1 MTLAVLQGKQT
12 CETANLDKA
21 HHYTMFNLLTIDL
34 RKSNMNVLAEAEYLS
49 FLSTDYRLKLSQ
61 HYSHDHVYPMF
72 VQTLSSLNENM
83 QRQCQFQLIFVALTL
98 AYNQ

>member
-1 MTLAVLQGKQT
+1 
-12 CETANLDKA
+12 
-21 HHYTMFNLLTIDL
+21 MFNLPTIDL
-34 RKSNMNVLAEAEYLS
+34 RKSNMNVLAEAEHLS

-72 VQTLSSLNENM
+72 VQTLSSLNENL